1 MVMKKQYICDL
12 CKKNFNKKNE
22 LVSHKKEPCLIL
34 DDMVQ
39 MKKVKTDE
47 KNKLITIFKN
57 YLNIL
62 RDNEGLTGEKALRN
76 ISYFLILKL
85 LEPHIGVEINFDD
98 YEYDFSDIV
107 DELVEKHKTKLLHI
121 VRFSNLSN
129 EHEDDLNKNI
139 KYLWDDLLSKHP
151 STKNIFLKG
160 KGFDIKYKSTFKS
173 IISKLNSLDLSNIE
187 YDILGSA
194 YEEVAKDNMT
204 GKTLG
209 QFFTQPLVKK
219 LMVELINPQILP
231 DGKIETCCDPAMGTG
246 GFLITYLQRI
256 LEDAK
261 NKNIKLDWNFISTE
275 GLYGKELEPDTYQLA
290 VSNMLISSGH
300 IFEKLECGDSIREP
314 ITRKFD
320 NILANPPFGIKGL
333 KYNDFQNLLKNEYL
347 PIKLDS
353 AVPLFIQAIIY
364 MLKINGK
371 CAVVLPAGQDLF
383 SKTNK
388 KLIAIREY
396 LLKTCD
402 LKEIIHLPNG
412 IFEYTST
419 ETCVFYFV
427 KKIDG
432 TNVLEIKSKISKATQ
447 KEISRSYVF
456 SKIHQTTNVMFYE
469 YNHLDDT
476 KKLLVEVPIEKIA
489 NNSYSL
495 NYAEYIEKETK
506 EEYNNEIVVKS
517 LDELFY
523 ITKGSL
529 QSSKNIEGEYPFIT
543 ASDINKTHNTFS
555 HDCEC
560 VMLVGGAEGSLAK
573 AHYFKGKFIA
583 SDLLFILISKTL
595 NEINYRYIWYYL
607 NFNKQKHL
615 LDNTICIGTPKKM
628 ISKERCSNIKI
639 PIPSIKLQ
647 QKIVEYFDFIYE
659 KSNKTSLRKIEEL
672 KQLNKMRLDN
682 VKTTAVKTLGEVCD
696 FLNGEKRNASEA
708 IENGKYRFITCSIQG
723 YSYLNEY
730 DFEEKALIINSI
742 NGSGRC
748 MIYCTD
754 KYSTTNNNLHFKV
767 KNKKQYLTEYIYYYL
782 YHNINLLENGFIGSN
797 QKKIS
802 KEYISNLEIPIP
814 SLKRQQSI
822 VEYCEKNDILIKSLE
837 EEIKDNEKLAKQF
850 ITEML
855 EIDTE

>member
-1 MVMKKQYICDL
+1 MKKQYICDL
-12 CKKNFNKKNE
+12 CKKEFNKKNE

-34 DDMVQ
+34 DNMVQ

-57 YLNIL
+57 YLDIL
-62 RDNEGLTGEKALRN
+62 RDNESLTGEKALRN

-85 LEPHIGVEINFDD
+85 LEPRIGVEINFDN
-98 YEYDFSDIV
+98 YEYDFSDIA

-129 EHEDDLNKNI
+129 EHEDDINKNI

-160 KGFDIKYKSTFKS
+160 KGFDIKKSTTFKT
-173 IISKLNSLDLSNIE
+173 IINNLNSINLSNIE

-194 YEEVAKDNMT
+194 YEEVVKDLMT
-204 GKTLG
+204 GKTFG

-219 LMVELINPQILP
+219 LMVKLINPQILP
-231 DGKIETCCDPAMGTG
+231 NGKIETCCDPAMGTG
-246 GFLITYLQRI
+246 GFLITYLQSI

-261 NKNIKLDWNFISTE
+261 NKNIQPDWGFIKTE
-275 GLYGKELEPDTYQLA
+275 GLYGRELESDTYQLA

-300 IFEKLECGDSIREP
+300 MFEKLDCGDSIREP

-333 KYNDFQNLLKNEYL
+333 KYNDFQNVLKNEYL
-347 PIKLDS
+347 PIKLDR

-371 CAVVLPAGQDLF
+371 CGIVLPNGEDLF

-388 KLIAIREY
+388 KLVAIREY

-402 LKEIIHLPNG
+402 LKEIIHLPSG
-412 IFEYTST
+412 IFEYTSIK
-419 ETCVFYFV
+419 TCVFYFV
-427 KKIDG
+427 KKIEG

-495 NYAEYIEKETK
+495 NYAEYVEKETK
-506 EEYNNEIVVKS
+506 EEYSREIV
-517 LDELFY
+517 
-523 ITKGSL
+523 
-529 QSSKNIEGEYPFIT
+529 
-543 ASDINKTHNTFS
+543 
-555 HDCEC
+555 
-560 VMLVGGAEGSLAK
+560 M
-573 AHYFKGKFIA
+573 
-583 SDLLFILISKTL
+583 
-595 NEINYRYIWYYL
+595 
-607 NFNKQKHL
+607 
-615 LDNTICIGTPKKM
+615 
-628 ISKERCSNIKI
+628 
-639 PIPSIKLQ
+639 
-647 QKIVEYFDFIYE
+647 
-659 KSNKTSLRKIEEL
+659 
-672 KQLNKMRLDN
+672 
-682 VKTTAVKTLGEVCD
+682 KTLGEICD
-696 FLNGEKRNASEA
+696 FLNGKKRNASEA

-748 MIYCTD
+748 MIYCAD
-754 KYSTTNNNLHFKV
+754 KYSTTNNNFHFKV
-767 KNKKQYLTEYIYYYL
+767 KNKKEYLTEYIYYYL
-782 YHNINLLENGFIGSN
+782 YHNINLLENGFIGAN

-814 SLKRQQSI
+814 SIQLQQKIAQYLDFIYEKSNKTSLEKIEQLKQLNKIRLDNQKENGKNVVKTLGEVCEFKNGKCIKKNTLIEGEYPVIGGGQTPMGFHNDFNTNKNTILCSSSGAYAGFFSKYDKNVWMSDCFSIIPKDELLNNNYLYYLLKNIQDEIYKLQSGSAQPHIYSINISNIEIPIPSLKRQQEI

-837 EEIKDNEKLAKQF
+837 KEIEDNEKIAKKY
-850 ITEML
+850 ITEIL
-855 EIDTE
+855 QGESE